1 MSDIKLILGDCL
13 EEMKSIP
20 DHSIDLVLTSPPYDN
35 LRTYKGFLF
44 NYSDVGK
51 ELFRTIKNGGVMVWV
66 VGDSVENNS
75 ETGMSFRQALEFK
88 EIGFNLHDTMIYQK
102 NSYPYPM
109 SNRYYQV
116 FEYMFVFSKGIPKT
130 ANLLKQP
137 TIWKQKNK
145 TSSTTRQK
153 DGSTVHLKYETGKEE
168 RTRDNVWKYNCGYMR
183 SSKDKIAF
191 EHPATFPEALAEDHI
206 LSWSNEGDTVLDP
219 MMGSGTVGKMAKLNK
234 RNFIGIEISEKYFEI
249 AQRRINQTMENLL

>member
-1 MSDIKLILGDCL
+1 MIDLRLGDCL
-13 EEMKSIP
+13 EVMKTIADNSV
-20 DHSIDLVLTSPPYDN
+20 DLVITSPPYDN
-35 LRTYKGFLF
+35 LRSYKGFLF

-51 ELFRTIKNGGVMVWV
+51 ELFRVIKQKGVMVWV
-66 VGDSVENNS
+66 VGDAVEDNS
-75 ETGMSFRQALEFK
+75 ETCMSFRQAIEFR

-153 DGSTVHLKYETGKEE
+153 DGTTTHLKYETGKDE

-183 SSKDKIAF
+183 SSKDKISF
-191 EHPATFPEALAEDHI
+191 EHPATFPEQLGLDHI

-219 MMGSGTVGKMAKLNK
+219 MAGSGTTLKMAKLLG
-234 RNFIGIEISEKYFEI
+234 RNFIGIEISERYCQI
-249 AQRRINQTMENLL
+249 ARDRLRQQLLL